1 MPVTMGG
8 LASGVDTDS
17 IINKLV
23 EVESQ
28 PIKQLQRGK
37 YLNNQKKEALRKLS
51 SQLKDLDSKAKDLYG
66 FRAAYDEKKA
76 VSSDTSVIEATAS
89 KQADSGS
96 NKVEV
101 LQLASYHK
109 ITTDAIEYEKKLPA
123 GKFSITV
130 NGIEK
135 KINFRGGGLK
145 ALNEAIRE
153 EADEIVAT
161 DHIST
166 DGTKYVVGLTSKI
179 PGKKGEIGVKG
190 SEDLLKAAG
199 LINGEKIKSQDDFP
213 VVFDRKFFSPYSGEK
228 KPEDQDGTL
237 DVGKEGKEVT
247 VKGELWQ
254 EYELPFKA
262 DIKKDTILKF
272 SFTYSK
278 EEEEKVPLKVETG
291 PEDEINVKGIKLKSY
306 NISRIRPLSKK
317 EEKKFDSALGI
328 GIISSEDGK
337 RVEKIYPI
345 EKDAAKNQEIPV
357 GRDFEGKQAVK
368 LVLYCSDGSAVFI
381 EPVLSTPVKTRGDF
395 ELKNTIAKAENA
407 RLKVEGLE
415 IERDR
420 NEGLSDVIKG
430 VTLNLKRKSDYPV
443 ELKVSPDLDKPVLK
457 IKEFVDSYNKYIDLH
472 KALTK
477 AVKVEKP
484 GESDKLQESGLFMGD
499 MALVRLENSLKTTI
513 GASYPARVDKPVK
526 MFNQMG
532 VSTGK
537 VNSSWDSIKEGKLVV
552 EEDELRRVIVENPD
566 GVKEFFGSDIDGDN
580 RTDNG
585 MAYTLVKT
593 LNPYI
598 SSGKNIIES
607 KIDFEDNSIKMA
619 NERITRQELHI
630 KQFEE
635 KLRKKFAV
643 MERSIS
649 GAKSQQNWMKNQ
661 MGGGGGSQ
669 SEQ

>member
-8 LASGVDTDS
+8 MASGMDTDS

-51 SQLKDLDSKAKDLYG
+51 SQLKDLEGKARDLYG

-76 VSSDTSVIEATAS
+76 VSSDASVIEATAS

-96 NKVEV
+96 NRVEV

-109 ITTDAIEYEKKLPA
+109 ITTDAVEYEKKLPS
-123 GKFSITV
+123 GKISITV
-130 NGIEK
+130 NGVEK

-145 ALNEAIRE
+145 SLNEAIRE
-153 EADEIVAT
+153 EADDIVST
-161 DHIST
+161 DYIST
-166 DGTKYVVGLTSKI
+166 DGTKYVIGLTSKI

-190 SEDLLKAAG
+190 SEELLKAAG

-213 VVFDRKFFSPYSGEK
+213 VVFDRKFFSSYTGEK
-228 KPEDQDGTL
+228 KPEDQDGSL
-237 DVGKEGKEVT
+237 DVGKEGKEAT

-278 EEEEKVPLKVETG
+278 EEEEKVPMKVETG

-317 EEKKFDSALGI
+317 EEKKVDSALGI
-328 GIISSEDGK
+328 GIISSDNGK
-337 RVEKIYPI
+337 RIEKIYSI

-357 GRDFEGKQAVK
+357 GRDFEGKQALK

-381 EPVLSTPVKTRGDF
+381 EPVLSTPVKTQGDF

-407 RLKVEGLE
+407 KLKVEGLE
-415 IERDR
+415 IERDK
-420 NEGLSDVIKG
+420 NEGLNDVIKG
-430 VTLNLKRKSDYPV
+430 VTLNLKRKSEYPV
-443 ELKVSPDLDKPVLK
+443 ELKVSPDLDKPVQK
-457 IKEFVDSYNKYIDLH
+457 IKEFVDTYNKYLDMH
-472 KALTK
+472 KALTN
-477 AVKVEKP
+477 AVKIDKP
-484 GESDKLQESGLFMGD
+484 GESEKLQESGLFMGD

-513 GASYPARVDKPVK
+513 GANYPARVEKPVK

-537 VNSSWDSIKEGKLVV
+537 VNSSWESIKEGKLIV
-552 EEDELRRVIVENPD
+552 EETELRQVLVDNPD
-566 GVKEFFGSDIDGDN
+566 GVREFFGSDIDGDN
-580 RTDNG
+580 KIDNG

-649 GAKSQQNWMKNQ
+649 GAKTQQNWMKNQ
-661 MGGGGGSQ
+661 MGGGGGGQ

>member
-96 NKVEV
+96 NKVDV

-161 DHIST
+161 DYIST

-381 EPVLSTPVKTRGDF
+381 EPVLSTPVKTQGDF

-430 VTLNLKRKSDYPV
+430 VTLNLKRKSEYPV